1 MALQIVRNDLART
14 VADAIVIPANPS
26 AKIGG
31 GTESSIYTAAD
42 KEKLLAARQK
52 IGELQ
57 PGEVAATEAFDLQ
70 AKILIHAVGS
80 VWTNDDADLK
90 ILRDCYEK
98 SLELAREKNCRSIA
112 FPLLGTGNNRIPKEK
127 SLLAAVATIQKF
139 LATNEMEVILVIF
152 GQRTFELA
160 TNFFGTVQSFI
171 DEHAEKKI
179 LQQEYSLRT
188 APQNLFAEY
197 RDEKILRDVL
207 NHWGKDF
214 KARINELVTASGLSN
229 KEIYMRADVI
239 KKVFYDAISFKDK
252 HVPKKKI
259 LLALIFALKFSVPD
273 AIDLLARAEY
283 MLKTGDP
290 TDVIVVDFLRRK
302 IYDVDEINGVLEDKG
317 LEKLGSK

>member
-1 MALQIVRNDLART
+1 MALQIVRNDLARV

-31 GTESSIYTAAD
+31 GTETSIYTAAG
-42 KEKLLAARQK
+42 KEKLLAARKK
-52 IGELQ
+52 IGDLQ

-70 AKILIHAVGS
+70 AKILIHAVS
-80 VWTNDDADLK
+80 SAWSNNDTDLK
-90 ILRDCYEK
+90 ILRACYEK

-127 SLLAAVATIQKF
+127 ALLAAVATIQKF
-139 LATNEMEVILVIF
+139 LATNEMEVFLVIF

-171 DEHAEKKI
+171 DERAEKKI
-179 LQQEYSLRT
+179 LQQEYSPRIT
-188 APQNLFAEY
+188 PQNFFVEY
-197 RDEKILRDVL
+197 NDEKILRDVL

-214 KARINELVTASGLSN
+214 KSRINELVAASELSN
-229 KEIYMRADVI
+229 KEIYMHADVR
-239 KKVFYDAISFKDK
+239 KKVYYDAINFVKCI
-252 HVPKKKI
+252 PTKKI
-259 LLALIFALKFSVPD
+259 LLALIFSLKLSMPD

-283 MLKTGDP
+283 MLKISDP
-290 TDVIVVDFLRRK
+290 TDALVVDFLRRK
-302 IYDVDEINGVLEDKG
+302 IYDVDEINSVLEDRG